1 MNVMKF
7 GGTSVGSAARMN
19 DVSKIIDTGKPVLV
33 VLSAVSGTTNK
44 LVEIADLLTEGKK
57 EEAKNAIANLEN
69 SYDKLINDL
78 YKEFPNAMPE
88 AVQLIVRHFE
98 LLNGFTR
105 NGFGKRQ
112 YREILAQGELISTGL
127 FDIYLRAKGKKVF
140 FMNALDFMRTDENHE
155 PDMKYIEENLKEI
168 LHANNGYQ
176 FYLTQ
181 GYICRNSFGE
191 IDNLKRGGSDYSASI
206 IGSAMKADEIQI
218 WTDIDGM
225 HNNDPRIVEGTFP
238 IRELSFDE
246 AAELAYFGAKI
257 LHPSSVNPAR
267 AAGIPVRLKN
277 TMQPE
282 APGTLISKNTGS
294 NEIKAIAAKDNI
306 IAIKINSGRM
316 LMAYGFLRNV
326 FEIFERYATP
336 IDVITTSEVAVSV
349 TIDND
354 DYLKE
359 IVKELESFGSVETD
373 RDQTIICIV
382 GDGLANQIGYAARIF
397 DSLKDIN
404 VRMISCGGSKNN
416 VSLVVN
422 HSDKNKALKSLN
434 EGLFKKA
441 ALA

>member
-1 MNVMKF
+1 MKF

-19 DVSKIIDTGKPVLV
+19 DVSNIINTGKPVLV

-44 LVEIADLLTEGKK
+44 LVEIADLLSEGKK
-57 EEAKNAIANLEN
+57 EEAKNAIANLES
-69 SYDKLINDL
+69 SYDKLINEL
-78 YKEFPNAMPE
+78 YKEFPQVLPE

-98 LLNGFTR
+98 LLNSFTR

-127 FDIYLRAKGKKVF
+127 FDIYLRAKGKKVL

-155 PDMKYIEENLKEI
+155 PDMKYIEENLNEI
-168 LHANNGYQ
+168 LQNNKGCQ

-206 IGSAMKADEIQI
+206 IGAAMKADEIQI

-267 AAGIPVRLKN
+267 ATGIPVRLKN
-277 TMQPE
+277 TMQPD
-282 APGTLISKNTGS
+282 APGTLISKNTS
-294 NEIKAIAAKDNI
+294 SSEIKAIAAKDNI

-354 DYLKE
+354 EYLNE
-359 IVKELESFGSVETD
+359 IIKELEAFGSVETD

-382 GDGLANQIGYAARIF
+382 GDSLANQVGYAARIF
-397 DSLKDIN
+397 ESLKNIN

-416 VSLVVN
+416 ITLVVN
-422 HSDKNKALKSLN
+422 HQDKNKALKALN
-434 EGLFKKA
+434 EGLFKKV

>member
-19 DVSKIIDTGKPVLV
+19 DVSNIINTGKPVLV

-44 LVEIADLLTEGKK
+44 LVEIGYFLSEGKK
-57 EEAKNAIANLEN
+57 EEAKNAIANLEH
-69 SYDKLINDL
+69 SYDKLISDL
-78 YKEFPNAMPE
+78 FHQYPAVMSE

-98 LLNGFTR
+98 LLNSFTR

-112 YREILAQGELISTGL
+112 AREILAQGELISTGL
-127 FDIYLRAKGKKVF
+127 FDIYLRAQNKKVLF
-140 FMNALDFMRTDENHE
+140 LNALDFMRTDEHSE
-155 PDMKYIEENLKEI
+155 PDMKYISENITSI
-168 LHANNGYQ
+168 LNKNSGYDY
-176 FYLTQ
+176 YLTQ

-206 IGSAMKADEIQI
+206 IGAAMKADEIQI

-225 HNNDPRIVEGTFP
+225 HNNDPRIVENTFP

-257 LHPSSVNPAR
+257 LHPSSVNPAQ

-277 TMQPE
+277 TMQPD
-282 APGTLISKNTGS
+282 APGTLISENTS
-294 NEIKAIAAKDNI
+294 SQEIKAIAAKDNI
-306 IAIKINSGRM
+306 IAIKIKSGRM

-349 TIDND
+349 SIDND
-354 DYLKE
+354 EYLDD
-359 IVKELESFGSVETD
+359 IVRELNSFGSVEVD

-382 GDGLANQIGYAARIF
+382 GDGLMNQVGYAGKIF
-397 DSLKDIN
+397 DSLKNIN
-404 VRMISCGGSKNN
+404 IRMISCGGSKNN
-416 VSLVVN
+416 VTLVVN
-422 HSDKNKALKSLN
+422 KSDKNEALKSLN
-434 EGLFKKA
+434 AGLFRKEA
-441 ALA
+441 VA